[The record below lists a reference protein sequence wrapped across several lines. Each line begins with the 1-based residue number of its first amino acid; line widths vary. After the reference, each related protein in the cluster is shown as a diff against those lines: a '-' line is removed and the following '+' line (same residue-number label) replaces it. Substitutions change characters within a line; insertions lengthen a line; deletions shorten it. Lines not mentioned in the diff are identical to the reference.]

1 MQSFEGKTAVVT
13 GAASGIGRALAER
26 FSAAGM
32 QVVLADIEQDALDR
46 AVRELEEKQ
55 RRVIGVVTNTMR
67 EDSVRALAERAV
79 AELGKVHVLCNNAGV
94 ASLSEFRTPI
104 WEVSAN
110 DWQWVMG
117 VNFWGVLYGIQ
128 AFLPHMIAHGEGGYV
143 LNTASRAAL
152 LPAGGTYGVSKHA
165 VLSLSEGL
173 LRDLKARKIDIGVSV
188 LCPGFVNT
196 NIFTAERNRPE
207 ELGRVDLNPFVDM
220 LQTGKTMMEQQG
232 RKPEDIAEHVF
243 RSINERR
250 FYILPHEELDSAV
263 RDRVDRVLA
272 RTEPADIV
280 PR

>member
-32 QVVLADIEQDALDR
+32 QVVLADIERDALDS

-55 RRVIGVVTNTMR
+55 RRVIGVVTNTME
-67 EDSVRALAERAV
+67 EDSVRALAERAI
-79 AELGKVHVLCNNAGV
+79 AELGKVHILCNNAGV
-94 ASLSEFRTPI
+94 ASLTEFQTPI

-110 DWQWVMG
+110 DWEWVMG
-117 VNFWGVLYGIQ
+117 VNFWGVLHGIR
-128 AFLPHMIAHGEGGYV
+128 AFLPHMIAHGEAGHV
-143 LNTASRAAL
+143 LNTASLAAL

-165 VLSLSEGL
+165 VLSLSETL
-173 LRDLKARKIDIGVSV
+173 LRDLKTRNIDIGVSV

-196 NIFTAERNRPE
+196 NIFTAERNRPQ
-207 ELGRVDLNPFVDM
+207 ELGHVDLNQFGDM
-220 LQTGKTMMEQQG
+220 LRMGRAMMEQQG
-232 RKPEDIAEHVF
+232 KKPEDIAEQVF
-243 RSINERR
+243 QSVRERR

-263 RDRVDRVLA
+263 RDRTDRVLA
-272 RTEPADIV
+272 RTEPAYIV